1 MQFIAD
7 APLTHVNT
15 LRLPAR
21 AQWCASATTIE
32 DVGEALAFVRER
44 ALPLVV
50 LGGGSNVVL
59 TERVSGCVLLMRTH
73 GEELIEQDGNE
84 VRVRVAAGTC
94 WHDFVLA
101 CHARGWYGLENL
113 ALIPGTVGA
122 APVQNI
128 GAYGVELAGL
138 IEEVGVIDR
147 ASGRRHVLSR
157 ADCRFRYRHSIFKDE
172 LVDCVVITDVVL
184 RLSCR
189 PVVCTEHAAL
199 RAVLGDGLD
208 VCPARVLAAVMTLR
222 RERLPDPAV
231 LPNVGSF
238 FHNPLIDRGRFE
250 RLQALYPEI
259 VHWPEGER
267 IKLAAAWLVEQAGG
281 KNMRVGAARVHER
294 QALVLVNEGG
304 ATAAEVLELARRVA
318 AAVRARFDVELQIEP
333 AIY

>member
-7 APLTHVNT
+7 APLTHCNT

-21 AQWCASATTIE
+21 AQWCATANTID
-32 DVGEALAFVRER
+32 DVGEALAFVRDR
-44 ALPLVV
+44 ALPLVI

-59 TERVSGCVLLMRTH
+59 AERVPGCVLLMRTQ
-73 GEELIEQDGNE
+73 GEELIGQDGSE
-84 VRVRVAAGTC
+84 VCIRVAAGTC
-94 WHDFVLA
+94 WHDLVLA

-147 ASGRRHVLSR
+147 VSGQRHALSR
-157 ADCRFRYRHSIFKDE
+157 ADCRFRYRHSVFKDE
-172 LVDCVVITDVVL
+172 LANRVVITDVML
-184 RLSCR
+184 RLSRR

-199 RAVLGDGLD
+199 RAALGDGLD
-208 VCPARVLAAVMTLR
+208 VSPAQVLEAVMKLR

-238 FHNPLIDRGRFE
+238 FHNPLIDRQRFE
-250 RLQALYPEI
+250 RLQALFPEM

-294 QALVLVNEGG
+294 QALVLLNEGG
-304 ATAAEVLELARRVA
+304 ATAADVLELARRIA
-318 AAVRARFDVELQIEP
+318 AAVRARFDIELQVEP